1 MTNSIQSKSLMY
13 WKATLAFPSPTA
25 ASVVVKL
32 TSAWQCGATTVLK
45 RRSAVFAD
53 RLFGLSFL
61 FKNLGRKTWGHYDTP
76 HVSIVHWTFCK
87 NVDIWGFMSFFYSLL
102 F

>member
-1 MTNSIQSKSLMY
+1 MY

-53 RLFGLSFL
+53 RLFGLF
-61 FKNLGRKTWGHYDTP
+61 
-76 HVSIVHWTFCK
+76 FCLK
-87 NVDIWGFMSFFYSLL
+87 IWGEKHGGTTTPPMCSLL
-102 F
+102 TAQM

>member
-1 MTNSIQSKSLMY
+1 MY
-13 WKATLAFPSPTA
+13 WKATFAFPSPTA

-53 RLFGLSFL
+53 RLFGLFFL

-76 HVSIVHWTFCK
+76 HVLIAHCS
-87 NVDIWGFMSFFYSLL
+87 NVKSAVNP
-102 F
+102 